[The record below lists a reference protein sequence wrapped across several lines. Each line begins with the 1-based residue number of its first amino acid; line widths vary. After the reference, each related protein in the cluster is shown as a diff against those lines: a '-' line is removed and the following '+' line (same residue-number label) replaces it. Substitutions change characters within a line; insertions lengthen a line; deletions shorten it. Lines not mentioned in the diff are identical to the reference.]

1 MHLLGCGVNRASRD
15 FVFMK
20 FPHHYPSKACHPTGL
35 FFLLNMRLP
44 KLTCRWYS
52 YAKKGMH
59 MESAAIHSAKHILY
73 IVGIILLAGSL
84 SGILAQKFKVPDVVV
99 FLLAGMGLGPEL
111 SGVLDVRADS
121 TINQLILI
129 FGSSYIL
136 FDGGA
141 SLRFKVLKEVWITI
155 VVISTVGVLIT
166 TVITGLAAFQLLGIP
181 LITALLLG
189 STIASTDPATLV
201 PVFKQVRIKDR
212 VAQTVMSES
221 AFNDAMG
228 AIVTFTIMGAA
239 LGTGGKFS
247 LGAATFSLVSN
258 ALIGVLIGGVLG
270 YLAAL
275 LIAHEKYDF
284 LQEYAPLV
292 TLMAVVGAYMSAEN
306 FKASG
311 FMAVFVF
318 GIMLGNKD
326 VFGFKMEHNEE
337 GKLEDFILTTSLI
350 MRMFIFILLG
360 SRVNFALMSK
370 YLWSGTALVLVFIL
384 IARPVTVFCCALP
397 DRRARWSL
405 KEMLFMCWT
414 RETGVI
420 PGALAG
426 ILLGMKVP
434 GAEIIASVTFITILL
449 TIIIQATTTRWLAR
463 KLGLLVS

>member
-1 MHLLGCGVNRASRD
+1 
-15 FVFMK
+15 
-20 FPHHYPSKACHPTGL
+20 
-35 FFLLNMRLP
+35 
-44 KLTCRWYS
+44 
-52 YAKKGMH
+52 
-59 MESAAIHSAKHILY
+59 MESAAIHSAKNILF
-73 IVGIILLAGSL
+73 IVGIILLAGSM

-99 FLLAGMGLGPEL
+99 FLLVGMGLGPEL
-111 SGVLDVRADS
+111 SGVFDVRADS

-141 SLRFKVLKEVWITI
+141 SLRLKVLKEVWITI
-155 VVISTVGVLIT
+155 VVISTVGVLMT

-221 AFNDAMG
+221 VFNDAMG
-228 AIVTFTIMGAA
+228 AIVTFTIMGIA

-292 TLMAVVGAYMSAEN
+292 TLMAVLGAYMSAEN

-326 VFGFKMEHNEE
+326 VFGFKMEHKEE
-337 GKLEDFILTTSLI
+337 EKLEDFILTTSLI

-360 SRVNFALMSK
+360 SQVNFALIGK
-370 YLWSGTALVLVFIL
+370 YFWSGIALVAVFML

-397 DRRARWSL
+397 DRRAKWSL

-434 GAEIIASVTFITILL
+434 GAEVIASVTFITILL

-463 KLGLLVS
+463 KLGLLVSEPPNT